1 MDDDLKKQI
10 ARLRRRIES
19 KRRRGENYDAE
30 AAELAVLQSD
40 LQIAIGVY
48 RPGWIS
54 RTRHIVCEKGG
65 L

>member
-19 KRRRGENYDAE
+19 KRRRGENYDTE

-40 LQIAIGVY
+40 LQTATGVY

-54 RTRHIVCEKGG
+54 RTRHIACKGG

>member
-40 LQIAIGVY
+40 LQTAIGEY

-54 RTRHIVCEKGG
+54 RTRHIACKGG